1 MLKVLSLLIGAGT
14 GALLMYLFDPKTGDQ
29 RRSQIRDKAVG
40 ISNDAKDAFNK
51 TATDLG
57 NRAQGV
63 MHNAKSLMAVQTSP
77 EQNNLTETLS

>member
-14 GALLMYLFDPKTGDQ
+14 GALLMYLFDPNTGNE
-29 RRSQIRDKAVG
+29 RRSQIRDKAIG
-40 ISNDAKDAFNK
+40 LSNDAKDALNQ

-63 MHNAKSLMAVQTSP
+63 MHNAKSLMAGQKST
-77 EQNNLTETLS
+77 ENDNLTEFPA